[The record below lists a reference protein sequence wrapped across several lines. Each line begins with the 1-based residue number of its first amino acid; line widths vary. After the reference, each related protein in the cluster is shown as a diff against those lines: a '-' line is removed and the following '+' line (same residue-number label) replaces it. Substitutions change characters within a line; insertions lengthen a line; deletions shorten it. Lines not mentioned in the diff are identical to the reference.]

1 MLGLGWGQ
9 GLLKNDYCSQNP
21 VLLRYRREWID
32 TRGLLPRSLPEVAE
46 VAEVAEV
53 SSRGLLLLK
62 CAHGFRRPIVKN
74 FSCCEQG
81 GAVAYVVGSLC
92 SPQPYNPLTLNR
104 YNGSPPGVRGL
115 KGHTGL
121 IPRPQGLQPDSSHS
135 DRGGGASLAG
145 GFCARPSLPWGP
157 SPTGTLRCPR
167 AKGFFAHTRQR

>member
-32 TRGLLPRSLPEVAE
+32 TRGG
-46 VAEVAEV
+46 
-53 SSRGLLLLK
+53 SRGLLLLK

-157 SPTGTLRCPR
+157 SPTGTLRCPNTPGENGLTLPK
-167 AKGFFAHTRQR
+167 AILS